1 MPKQCFLLFSRRN
14 PMFTV
19 LLKVQN
25 RPKKPISVPEYLS
38 IILLEQLLQN
48 PQSHHQKVGCR
59 HKTPVFHNLECKN

>member
-25 RPKKPISVPEYLS
+25 RPKKPIFVPENLS
-38 IILLEQLLQN
+38 IYILE
-48 PQSHHQKVGCR
+48 S
-59 HKTPVFHNLECKN
+59 KNMIVELCCLSF

>member
-38 IILLEQLLQN
+38 IILLEHYYKILN
-48 PQSHHQKVGCR
+48 PTTKKWDAGTKPLFCI
-59 HKTPVFHNLECKN
+59 NLD

>member
-14 PMFTV
+14 PMLTV

-38 IILLEQLLQN
+38 IYTLDKIKHSLEN
-48 PQSHHQKVGCR
+48 M
-59 HKTPVFHNLECKN
+59 HKNS